1 MKAEYHKSFDKMF
14 SRLPDKQ
21 QKVVRQAIKD
31 YLTGQN
37 TETLRIHPLRGEWAG
52 HTSISAGGD
61 LRVHFIVYVEA
72 DMAFFVAVGSHS
84 QLYK

>member
-1 MKAEYHKSFDKMF
+1 MRAEYHKSFDKMYA
-14 SRLPDKQ
+14 RLPDK
-21 QKVVRQAIKD
+21 KKTAVRAAIKD

-37 TETLRIHPLRGEWAG
+37 TDVLRIHSLRGEWAG

-61 LRVHFIVYVEA
+61 LRLHFIVYVEA
-72 DMAFFVAVGSHS
+72 DTAFFVAVGSHS